1 MIITMKIMEK
11 FLIRAT
17 TKNKNIDNYTNNMR
31 LKIKINVTK
40 FTSMKAKRFKIYKI
54 IIKAKKKIIKIII
67 L

>member
-17 TKNKNIDNYTNNMR
+17 TKNKNIDSYTNNMR